1 MTPRAQGLLLMLG
14 ASTCF
19 SSGGLLVRLADAT
32 PPAAMVFWRSAIV
45 FLFLLVL
52 LTAWHG
58 RSLPARVREG
68 GVAGLASATFLGAT
82 FALFIFAVTR
92 TPVANAAALMSTGP
106 LMLTASAWA
115 LLGERAPPATWAA
128 IAVALCGVGLMF
140 ADGFGSGG
148 EALGNLLALAIPVSF
163 TTSYLILRRSPSK
176 PDPAVTGMVASL
188 LAALAM
194 VPFAWPLRWPAE
206 DLAVLIAMGLV
217 QTGLGLLLLM
227 LAVNRMRAAELGM
240 VGLLEMVLAP
250 VWVWVLLAER
260 PTDAALT
267 GGVVVVGAVFA
278 NQLALVLRREP
289 ATGAG

>member
-1 MTPRAQGLLLMLG
+1 MTPRTQGVLLMLG

-19 SSGGLLVRLADAT
+19 SSGGLLVRLAGST

-45 FLFLLVL
+45 FLFLLAVL
-52 LTAWHG
+52 AAWHG
-58 RSLPARVREG
+58 RALPARVREG
-68 GVAGLASATFLGAT
+68 GLAGVVSAAFLGAT

-115 LLGERAPPATWAA
+115 LLGERALPVTWAA
-128 IAVALCGVGLMF
+128 IAVALCGVALMF

-148 EALGNLLALAIPVSF
+148 EALGNVLALGIPVSF
-163 TTSYLILRRSPSK
+163 TASYLILRRARSK
-176 PDPAVTGMVASL
+176 PDPAVTGMMASL
-188 LAALAM
+188 FATLAVA
-194 VPFAWPLRWPAE
+194 PFAWPIAWPAQ
-206 DLAVLIAMGLV
+206 DLPVLLAMGLV

-227 LAVNRMRAAELGM
+227 LAVPRLRAAELGM
-240 VGLLEMVLAP
+240 AGLLEMVLAP

-260 PTDAALT
+260 PTDAALA
-267 GGVVVVGAVFA
+267 GSVVVVGAVFA
-278 NQLALVLRREP
+278 NQLALVLRRER